1 MMHFSPLNVF
11 GTFEMTRRFFDKV
24 LEAFLTAHLNVCFW
38 SASCG
43 SKESFCN
50 KRFKLQLQSLDFD
63 GTAFFFD

>member
-1 MMHFSPLNVF
+1 
-11 GTFEMTRRFFDKV
+11 MTRRFFDKV
-24 LEAFLTAHLNVCFW
+24 LEALLTAHLNVCFW

-63 GTAFFFD
+63 GIAFCFD